1 MARTPRTVRRQ
12 PSSAPRFSLASL
24 HPGELLPML
33 RSYFGLGGAS
43 RLGPIDSPEAL
54 AHFIETRA
62 SYMAQTSLYGY
73 LRTRM
78 GMRYPELFD
87 DDVFVVGINLAK
99 WQIWLDCLG
108 DLAVYAGSRIAQNRP
123 READRVAAMMV
134 EIIDRI
140 LDQAGIPEDSG
151 PQFRNHARE
160 LRERLRRTHWL
171 AIGENEAAFTE
182 SPKSVVKWAPI
193 ADELKQLDEEIVLNS
208 VRFHWQEI
216 RRAFLHHIDTAGV
229 LGLVEDGRPAERV
242 SRA

>member
-1 MARTPRTVRRQ
+1 MARTPRIVRRE
-12 PSSAPRFSLASL
+12 PSSRPRFSLASL
-24 HPGELLPML
+24 RPGELLAML
-33 RSYFGLGGAS
+33 RSYFGLSGAS

-108 DLAVYAGSRIAQNRP
+108 DLAVYSGSRMAQNQP
-123 READRVAAMMV
+123 READRVAALMV
-134 EIIDRI
+134 EIVDGI
-140 LDQAGIPEDSG
+140 LERTAVPADAGPK
-151 PQFRNHARE
+151 FRAHVKQV
-160 LRERLRRTHWL
+160 RERLARTHWL
-171 AIGENEAAFTE
+171 AIGDKEAAFTE
-182 SPKSVVKWAPI
+182 SPKSVLKWAPI

-216 RRAFLHHIDTAGV
+216 RRDFARHIDTAGV
-229 LGLVEDGRPAERV
+229 LGMVENERRAEGV

>member
-1 MARTPRTVRRQ
+1 MSRMPRIVRRQ
-12 PSSAPRFSLASL
+12 SASAPRFSLASL

-54 AHFIETRA
+54 ADFIETRA

-108 DLAVYAGSRIAQNRP
+108 DLAVYSGSRIAQDQP
-123 READRVAAMMV
+123 READRVAALMI
-134 EIIDRI
+134 EIVDGVLERT
-140 LDQAGIPEDSG
+140 AVPADSG
-151 PQFRNHARE
+151 PQFRAHARQ
-160 LRERLRRTHWL
+160 LRDRIARTHWL
-171 AIGENEAAFTE
+171 AIGDKEAAFTE
-182 SPKSVVKWAPI
+182 SPKSVLKWAPI
-193 ADELKQLDEEIVLNS
+193 ADELKRLDEEIVLNS

-216 RRAFLHHIDTAGV
+216 RRAFATHIDTAGV
-229 LGLVEDGRPAERV
+229 LDMVEER
-242 SRA
+242 RAQGVARG

>member
-1 MARTPRTVRRQ
+1 MARTPRIVRRQ
-12 PSSAPRFSLASL
+12 ASSAPRFSLASL

-33 RSYFGLGGAS
+33 RNYFGLSGAS

-108 DLAVYAGSRIAQNRP
+108 DLTVYSGSRIAQHQP
-123 READRVAAMMV
+123 RGADRVAQLML
-134 EIIDRI
+134 DI
-140 LDQAGIPEDSG
+140 LDGILQTASVPSDAGPDFLS
-151 PQFRNHARE
+151 HARQV
-160 LRERLRRTHWL
+160 RERVARTHWL
-171 AIGENEAAFTE
+171 AVGDKEAAFTE
-182 SPKSVVKWAPI
+182 SPKSVLRWAPI

-216 RRAFLHHIDTAGV
+216 RRAFAQHIDPDGV
-229 LGLVEDGRPAERV
+229 LGRVEEKHE
-242 SRA
+242 S